1 MKKKL
6 YTGLYEYKTIGR
18 NEFNR
23 LHKTHRFKREWIEYN
38 PEFYKD
44 KSYLMIRRV
53 KQWVAYTT
61 I

>member
-1 MKKKL
+1 MKRKL
-6 YTGLYEYKTIGR
+6 YTGLYEYTAIGR

-23 LHKTHRFKREWIEYN
+23 LQKTHRFKNEWVEYN

-53 KQWVAYTT
+53 KQ
-61 I
+61 

>member
-1 MKKKL
+1 MKRKL

-18 NEFNR
+18 NEFDR